1 VSSEFAQ
8 ILRLGRS
15 IAVRIVLLAVTT
27 LAVVVPPRPAIA
39 QAIKGEISVTVENG
53 FARFVLLLS
62 EEIETKVRVANNIL
76 TITFEKPV
84 DIAVDRVAVNS
95 SGYVAAARRD
105 PDRKAVRFAL
115 ARKVSMNSIAAAERL
130 FVDLLPE
137 GWSGMMPG
145 LPREVIE
152 ELARRARDAERKTRQ
167 QRAIARQ
174 APNAPIRVRVATLPT
189 FTRFIFEFPELVAV
203 SADNSKDKLTLTFDG
218 GYKFDLAD
226 AVAALPPM
234 VSSINSELERET
246 ATVRFHFSGI
256 VDVRTFREDNSYILD
271 VISPDAKAEGNGR
284 SDDLA
289 AVAAELAA
297 RAQRPDDAEEP
308 DNQRQENQRQENQRQ
323 DNQRLGTPPAS
334 GSRPAPTAPATA
346 QPAPSVPNPTRPA
359 RFSERPVPA
368 QPQSQPQAPQP
379 QMPQPQAPGPAGAQP
394 SVAPGVATAN
404 ETEDERPTLPPPT
417 ARPAPPS
424 APGEGATPAPR
435 PRATP
440 VVSEPGAGVATR
452 VRRSGDNVTF
462 EFPFAS
468 ATPAA
473 VFRRGDTLWLVFGSE
488 DAVAVAP
495 LEGEIGR
502 SIKGV
507 TRTRARDA
515 ELVRIRLD
523 RPMLVSAHTE
533 GSAWNITLGP
543 EAVEPTRPLAL
554 NRSRISASRSSIS
567 VFLDDARDLYR
578 IEDPEA
584 GDTLLVAT
592 ALSPARGFFKAQ
604 DFVEFRVLPSTHGVV
619 IQPLSDDLNAE
630 LAADKLVISRPTGLT
645 LSAVQGNAHSGV
657 GVASGVQRQV
667 LDTQTWGFDRQA
679 DFKQRN
685 WQLLSAAADASEARR
700 LLARTDL
707 ARFYL
712 ARDMIYEA
720 KAVLDVAIADQPPTA
735 ENPSAVVLRAV
746 CNIMIGRA
754 EMGLKDLASPFV
766 GNQNDAP
773 LWRALAY
780 AKLGKWPEAREGFR
794 AVEAG
799 IGTLPLELQR
809 NVMKEMI
816 RAYIEVGDIT
826 GATAQLNE
834 FEAIGIPPEFEPTMA
849 LLSGRLNEGLGRMED
864 ARRSYQFAAESK
876 DRGAAAQGR
885 LREIVLRQVRHEIER
900 SDAISQLETLA
911 ATWRGDATEIE
922 ALQMLGRAYT
932 DEGRYRD
939 AFQLMRTAIS
949 VHPNSEMTRRIQE
962 EAASTFDSLFLAG
975 KGDTLPAIDALA
987 MFYDFRDLTPIGRRG
1002 DEMIRRLADRLVSV
1016 DLLSQAAD
1024 LLKHQVDNR
1033 LQGAARA
1040 QVAARLA
1047 AIYLMDRKPDRA
1059 LAALRATRSGEL
1071 SNELRNQRLMLE
1083 ARALS
1088 ETGRHDVALEVVA
1101 NVPGPEAIRL
1111 RADIQWAAKRW
1122 VQAAEQIELLYGERW
1137 REFEPL
1143 EDKERL
1149 DILRAAVGYALGDDL
1164 LGLNRFREKFAAKM
1178 GDGPDRR
1185 AFDVLTAP
1193 AGSSDAEFGD
1203 VARALRAADTLE
1215 NFLRDLR
1222 ARYPALG
1229 ALPASRQRAAVDDRT
1244 VQGR

>member
-1 VSSEFAQ
+1 VSSEFAKVQ
-8 ILRLGRS
+8 RVVLRLGRR
-15 IAVRIVLLAVTT
+15 IAVYMLLLAAVMPA
-27 LAVVVPPRPAIA
+27 AVVAPDPAVA
-39 QAIKGEISVTVENG
+39 QNIKGEISVTVENG
-53 FARFVLLLS
+53 FARFVLLFG

-76 TITFEKPV
+76 SITFEKPV
-84 DIAVDRVAVNS
+84 DIAVDRVAANS
-95 SGYVAAARRD
+95 AGYVAAARRD
-105 PDRKAVRFAL
+105 PDKKAVRFAL
-115 ARKVSMNSIAAAERL
+115 ARKVTMNSIAAAERL

-137 GWSGMMPG
+137 GWSGMAPG

-152 ELARRARDAERKTRQ
+152 ELARRTRDAERKSRQ

-174 APNAPIRVRVATLPT
+174 APSGPIRVRVAMQPT
-189 FTRFIFEFPELVAV
+189 FARYVFDFPELVAA
-203 SADNSKDKLTLTFDG
+203 SADNSKDRLTLTFDG
-218 GYKFDLAD
+218 AYRFDLAD
-226 AVAALPPM
+226 AMAALPPM
-234 VSSINSELERET
+234 VSSISSELERET
-246 ATVRFHFSGI
+246 ATVRFNFSGM
-256 VDVRTFREDNSYILD
+256 VDVRTFREGNSYVLD
-271 VISPDAKAEGNGR
+271 VISPEAKTEGNGR
-284 SDDLA
+284 SDELA
-289 AVAAELAA
+289 ALAAELAV
-297 RAQRPDDAEEP
+297 RAQRPPGAGEEPDHQRP
-308 DNQRQENQRQENQRQ
+308 DNQRQS
-323 DNQRLGTPPAS
+323 TPQAP
-334 GSRPAPTAPATA
+334 GSRPAAPAPVTA
-346 QPAPSVPNPTRPA
+346 QPTNPPQPVRSTERPA
-359 RFSERPVPA
+359 PA
-368 QPQSQPQAPQP
+368 QVPQPQAPQP
-379 QMPQPQAPGPAGAQP
+379 ETPQPQTPQPPAASP
-394 SVAPGVATAN
+394 PAAPGVATA
-404 ETEDERPTLPPPT
+404 TESEDGQSTPSPPA
-417 ARPAPPS
+417 ARPAPPPVAS
-424 APGEGATPAPR
+424 EGARPAR
-435 PRATP
+435 RRGAP
-440 VVSEPGAGVATR
+440 VGREPAAGIATR

-462 EFPFAS
+462 EFPFAT

-473 VFRRGDTLWLVFGSE
+473 VFRRGETLWLVFASE

-502 SIKGV
+502 SIRGV

-533 GSAWNITLGP
+533 GTVWHITLGP
-543 EAVEPTRPLAL
+543 EVVEPSRPLSL
-554 NRSRISASRSSIS
+554 YRSRISASRSSIS
-567 VFLDDARDLYR
+567 VPLDDARDLYR

-592 ALSPARGFFKAQ
+592 ALSPARGFFKMQ
-604 DFVEFRVLPSTHGVV
+604 DFVEFRILPSTHGVI
-619 IQPLSDDLNAE
+619 IQPLADDLNAE

-645 LSAVQGNAHSGV
+645 LSAVQGNARTSAGT
-657 GVASGVQRQV
+657 AAVQRQV

-679 DFKQRN
+679 DFKERN
-685 WQLLSAAADASEARR
+685 WQLLSAAADAPETKR

-720 KAVLDVAIADQPPTA
+720 KAVLDVALADQPPTA

-754 EMGLKDLASPFV
+754 DMGLKDLANPFV

-794 AVEAG
+794 AVEAAV
-799 IGTLPLELQR
+799 GTLPLELQR

-834 FEAIGIPPEFEPTMA
+834 FEAIGIPQELEPVMA
-849 LLSGRLNEGLGRMED
+849 LLNGRLNEGLGRTED
-864 ARRSYQFAAESK
+864 ARRYYQFAADSK
-876 DRGAAAQGR
+876 DRGVAAQGR
-885 LREIVLRQVRHEIER
+885 LREIVLRQARQDIDR
-900 SDAISQLETLA
+900 GDAITQLETLA

-932 DEGRYRD
+932 DDGRYRD
-939 AFQLMRTAIS
+939 AFQIMRTAMS
-949 VHPNSEMTRRIQE
+949 VNPNSDMTRRIQE

-1002 DEMIRRLADRLVSV
+1002 DEMIRRLADRLVAV
-1016 DLLSQAAD
+1016 DLLQQATD

-1071 SNELRNQRLMLE
+1071 SNELRNQRLLLE

-1111 RADIQWAAKRW
+1111 RADIQWAAKHW
-1122 VQAAEQIELLYGERW
+1122 AQAAEQIELLYGERW
-1137 REFEPL
+1137 RQFEPFT
-1143 EDKERL
+1143 DKERL
-1149 DILRAAVGYALGDDL
+1149 DILRAAAGYALGDDL
-1164 LGLNRFREKFAAKM
+1164 LGLNRFREKFAPKM

-1193 AGSSDAEFGD
+1193 AGAVDAEFSE

-1215 NFLRDLR
+1215 AFLRDLR

-1229 ALPASRQRAAVDDRT
+1229 TLPASRQRAAADDRT
-1244 VQGR
+1244 VQAR

>member
-1 VSSEFAQ
+1 MM
-8 ILRLGRS
+8 
-15 IAVRIVLLAVTT
+15 LLAVVT
-27 LAVVVPPRPAIA
+27 LAAVVPRPAVA
-39 QAIKGEISVTVENG
+39 QNIKGEISVTVENG
-53 FARFVLLLS
+53 FARFVLLFA

-76 TITFEKPV
+76 TISFEKPV
-84 DIAVDRVAVNS
+84 DIAVERVGANS
-95 SGYVAAARRD
+95 GGYVAAARRD
-105 PDRKAVRFAL
+105 PDKKAIRFAL
-115 ARKVSMNSIAAAERL
+115 ARKVTMNSIAAAERL
-130 FVDLLPE
+130 FVDLMPE
-137 GWSGMMPG
+137 GWSGMTPG

-152 ELARRARDAERKTRQ
+152 DLARRAREAERKTRQ
-167 QRAIARQ
+167 QRALARQ
-174 APNAPIRVRVATLPT
+174 APSAPIRVRVAMQPT
-189 FTRFIFEFPELVAV
+189 FTRYIFNFSELVAISV
-203 SADNSKDKLTLTFDG
+203 DNSKDKLTLTFDG
-218 GYKFDLAD
+218 AYKFDLAD
-226 AVAALPPM
+226 AVAALPPT
-234 VSSINSELERET
+234 VSAITSELERET
-246 ATVRFHFSGI
+246 ATVRFNFSSM

-271 VISPDAKAEGNGR
+271 VISPDAKAEANGR

-289 AVAAELAA
+289 ALTAELAV
-297 RAQRPDDAEEP
+297 RAQRPADEAEEP
-308 DNQRQENQRQENQRQ
+308 DNQRP
-323 DNQRLGTPPAS
+323 DNQRPDNQRPSTPQAP
-334 GSRPAPTAPATA
+334 GSRPAVPAPAAA
-346 QPAPSVPNPTRPA
+346 QPAPSNPAQPA
-359 RFSERPVPA
+359 RSGERPVPA
-368 QPQSQPQAPQP
+368 QPQ
-379 QMPQPQAPGPAGAQP
+379 MPQPPTPQP
-394 SVAPGVATAN
+394 SAMHPPAAPGVATAS
-404 ETEDERPTLPPPT
+404 EPEGERPPPSPAT
-417 ARPAPPS
+417 ARPVPPS
-424 APGEGATPAPR
+424 VSSEGARPAPR

-440 VVSEPGAGVATR
+440 VVPEPAGGIATR
-452 VRRSGDNVTF
+452 VKRSGDSVTF

-473 VFRRGDTLWLVFGSE
+473 VFRRGDTLWLVFASE
-488 DAVAVAP
+488 DAIAMAP
-495 LEGEIGR
+495 FEGEIGR

-507 TRTRARDA
+507 ARTRARDA

-533 GSAWNITLGP
+533 GTAWNITLGP
-543 EAVEPTRPLAL
+543 EVVEPSRPLSL
-554 NRSRISASRSSIS
+554 YRSRISASRSSIS
-567 VFLDDARDLYR
+567 VLLDDARDLYR

-592 ALSPARGFFKAQ
+592 ALTPARGFFKMQ

-619 IQPLSDDLNAE
+619 IQPLADDLSAE
-630 LAADKLVISRPTGLT
+630 LASDKLVISRPSGLT
-645 LSAVQGNAHSGV
+645 LSAVQGNARSSG
-657 GVASGVQRQV
+657 GSAAIQRQV

-679 DFKQRN
+679 EFKERN
-685 WQLLSAAADASEARR
+685 WQLLSAAADAPETKR

-712 ARDMIYEA
+712 ARDMIHEA

-754 EMGLKDLASPFV
+754 DMGLKDLANPFV

-780 AKLGKWPEAREGFR
+780 AKLGKWPEAREGFH
-794 AVEAG
+794 AVEAA

-816 RAYIEVGDIT
+816 RAYVEVGDIT

-834 FEAIGIPPEFEPTMA
+834 FEAIGIPQELEPAMA
-849 LLSGRLNEGLGRMED
+849 LLSGRLNEGLGRTED
-864 ARRSYQFAAESK
+864 ARRFYQVAADSR

-885 LREIVLRQVRHEIER
+885 LREIVLRQARHDIDR
-900 SDAISQLETLA
+900 GDAVTQLETLA

-932 DEGRYRD
+932 DDGRYRD
-939 AFQLMRTAIS
+939 AFQIMRTAMS
-949 VHPNSEMTRRIQE
+949 VNPNSEMTRRIQE

-1016 DLLSQAAD
+1016 DLLQQATD

-1059 LAALRATRSGEL
+1059 LAALRATRSSEL

-1111 RADIQWAAKRW
+1111 RGDIQWAAKHW
-1122 VQAAEQIELLYGERW
+1122 AQAAEQIELLYGERW
-1137 REFEPL
+1137 RQFEPL

-1149 DILRAAVGYALGDDL
+1149 DILRAAVGYGLGDDM
-1164 LGLNRFREKFAAKM
+1164 LGLNRFRAKFAAKM

-1185 AFDVLTAP
+1185 AF
-1193 AGSSDAEFGD
+1193 AGRRF
-1203 VARALRAADTLE
+1203 RR
-1215 NFLRDLR
+1215 
-1222 ARYPALG
+1222 
-1229 ALPASRQRAAVDDRT
+1229 
-1244 VQGR
+1244 

>member
-1 VSSEFAQ
+1 
-8 ILRLGRS
+8 
-15 IAVRIVLLAVTT
+15 
-27 LAVVVPPRPAIA
+27 
-39 QAIKGEISVTVENG
+39 
-53 FARFVLLLS
+53 
-62 EEIETKVRVANNIL
+62 
-76 TITFEKPV
+76 
-84 DIAVDRVAVNS
+84 
-95 SGYVAAARRD
+95 
-105 PDRKAVRFAL
+105 
-115 ARKVSMNSIAAAERL
+115 
-130 FVDLLPE
+130 
-137 GWSGMMPG
+137 
-145 LPREVIE
+145 
-152 ELARRARDAERKTRQ
+152 
-167 QRAIARQ
+167 
-174 APNAPIRVRVATLPT
+174 
-189 FTRFIFEFPELVAV
+189 
-203 SADNSKDKLTLTFDG
+203 
-218 GYKFDLAD
+218 
-226 AVAALPPM
+226 
-234 VSSINSELERET
+234 
-246 ATVRFHFSGI
+246 
-256 VDVRTFREDNSYILD
+256 
-271 VISPDAKAEGNGR
+271 
-284 SDDLA
+284 
-289 AVAAELAA
+289 
-297 RAQRPDDAEEP
+297 
-308 DNQRQENQRQENQRQ
+308 
-323 DNQRLGTPPAS
+323 
-334 GSRPAPTAPATA
+334 
-346 QPAPSVPNPTRPA
+346 
-359 RFSERPVPA
+359 
-368 QPQSQPQAPQP
+368 
-379 QMPQPQAPGPAGAQP
+379 
-394 SVAPGVATAN
+394 
-404 ETEDERPTLPPPT
+404 
-417 ARPAPPS
+417 
-424 APGEGATPAPR
+424 
-435 PRATP
+435 
-440 VVSEPGAGVATR
+440 
-452 VRRSGDNVTF
+452 VTF

-488 DAVAVAP
+488 DAIAMAP

-523 RPMLVSAHTE
+523 RPMLVSAQTE
-533 GSAWNITLGP
+533 GTAWNVTLGP
-543 EAVEPTRPLAL
+543 EVVEPSRPLSL
-554 NRSRISASRSSIS
+554 NRNRISASRSSIS
-567 VFLDDARDLYR
+567 VFLDDGRGLYR

-592 ALSPARGFFKAQ
+592 ALAPARGFFKAQ
-604 DFVEFRVLPSTHGVV
+604 DFVEFRIMPSTHGVV
-619 IQPLSDDLNAE
+619 IQPLADDLNAE
-630 LAADKLVISRPTGLT
+630 LAPDKLVISRPTGLT
-645 LSAVQGNAHSGV
+645 LSAVQENSRAVSG
-657 GVASGVQRQV
+657 GGPTPQRQA

-679 DFKQRN
+679 DFKERN
-685 WQLLSAAADASEARR
+685 WQLLSAAADAPAAKR

-712 ARDMIYEA
+712 ARDLIYEA
-720 KAVLDVAIADQPPTA
+720 KAVLDVAIADQAPTA

-754 EMGLKDLASPFV
+754 DIGLQDLANPFV

-780 AKLGKWPEAREGFR
+780 AKLGRWLEAREGFR

-834 FEAIGIPPEFEPTMA
+834 FEAIGIPQEIEPTMA
-849 LLSGRLNEGLGRMED
+849 LLNGRLNEGLGRVED
-864 ARRSYQFAAESK
+864 ARRSYEAAADSK
-876 DRGAAAQGR
+876 DRGAAAEGR
-885 LREIVLRQVRHEIER
+885 LRAIVLRQAHQDIDR

-932 DEGRYRD
+932 DDGRYRD
-939 AFQLMRTAIS
+939 AFGIMRTAIS
-949 VHPNSEMTRRIQE
+949 VNPNSEMTRRIQD

-1016 DLLSQAAD
+1016 DLLQQATD

-1059 LAALRATRSGEL
+1059 LAALRGTRSSEL

-1088 ETGRHDVALEVVA
+1088 ETGRHDVALEVAA

-1111 RADIQWAAKRW
+1111 RADIQWAAKHW
-1122 VQAAEQIELLYGERW
+1122 AQAAEQIELLYGERW

-1143 EDKERL
+1143 EDRERL
-1149 DILRAAVGYALGDDL
+1149 DILRAAVGYGLGDDI

-1178 GDGPDRR
+1178 SDGPDRR

-1193 AGSSDAEFGD
+1193 AGPSDAEFGA
-1203 VARALRAADTLE
+1203 VARALRMADTLE
-1215 NFLRDLR
+1215 AFLRDLR
-1222 ARYPALG
+1222 ARYPTLG
-1229 ALPASRQRAAVDDRT
+1229 TLPASRQRAATDDRT
-1244 VQGR
+1244 VQAR

>member
-1 VSSEFAQ
+1 MSSDFAQ
-8 ILRLGRS
+8 VLRLGRS
-15 IAVRIVLLAVTT
+15 IAVRMLLLAAAI
-27 LAVVVPPRPAIA
+27 LAAVVAPRPALA
-39 QAIKGEISVTVENG
+39 QNIKGEISVTVENG
-53 FARFVLLLS
+53 FARFVLLFG

-76 TITFEKPV
+76 SITFDRPV
-84 DIAVDRVAVNS
+84 DIAVDRVAANS
-95 SGYVAAARRD
+95 AGYVAAARRD
-105 PDRKAVRFAL
+105 PDRKAIRFAL
-115 ARKVSMNSIAAAERL
+115 ARKVTMNSIAAAERL

-137 GWSGMMPG
+137 GWSGMAPG

-152 ELARRARDAERKTRQ
+152 DLARRTRDAERKTRQ

-174 APNAPIRVRVATLPT
+174 APNAPIRVRVAMQPT
-189 FTRFIFEFPELVAV
+189 FTRYIFDFPELVAA

-218 GYKFDLAD
+218 SYKFDLAD
-226 AVAALPPM
+226 AAAALPPTI
-234 VSSINSELERET
+234 SSITSELGRET
-246 ATVRFHFSGI
+246 ATVRFNFSGM

-271 VISPDAKAEGNGR
+271 VISPDAKAEANGR

-289 AVAAELAA
+289 ALAAELAT
-297 RAQRPDDAEEP
+297 RAQRPTAEAEESDNQRPENQRP
-308 DNQRQENQRQENQRQ
+308 DNQRAS
-323 DNQRLGTPPAS
+323 TPQAP
-334 GSRPAPTAPATA
+334 GPRPAAPAPSTA
-346 QPAPSVPNPTRPA
+346 QPAPSNPAPPA
-359 RFSERPVPA
+359 RSAERPVPA
-368 QPQSQPQAPQP
+368 QPQAPQPQAPQP
-379 QMPQPQAPGPAGAQP
+379 PAAQP
-394 SVAPGVATAN
+394 PAAPVAAASEPEG
-404 ETEDERPTLPPPT
+404 ERPIPSPIASPPS
-417 ARPAPPS
+417 ARPAPPPVAS
-424 APGEGATPAPR
+424 GGARPARR
-435 PRATP
+435 PR
-440 VVSEPGAGVATR
+440 GAPAAPESAAGIATR
-452 VRRSGDNVTF
+452 VRRNGDNVTF
-462 EFPFAS
+462 EFPFAT

-473 VFRRGDTLWLVFGSE
+473 VFRRGETLWLVFASE
-488 DAVAVAP
+488 DAIAMAP

-502 SIKGV
+502 SIRGV

-523 RPMLVSAHTE
+523 RPMLVSAYTE
-533 GSAWNITLGP
+533 GTAWHITLGP
-543 EAVEPTRPLAL
+543 EVVEPSRPLTL
-554 NRSRISASRSSIS
+554 YRSRINASRSSIS
-567 VFLDDARDLYR
+567 VPLDDARDLYR

-584 GDTLLVAT
+584 GDTLLVTT
-592 ALSPARGFFKAQ
+592 ALSPARGFFKTQ
-604 DFVEFRVLPSTHGVV
+604 DFVEFRILPSTHGVV
-619 IQPLSDDLNAE
+619 IQPLADDLNAE
-630 LAADKLVISRPTGLT
+630 LAADKLVVSRPAGLT
-645 LSAVQGNAHSGV
+645 LSAVQGNTRSSAGS
-657 GVASGVQRQV
+657 APVQRQV

-679 DFKQRN
+679 DFKERN
-685 WQLLSAAADASEARR
+685 WQLLSAAADAPETKR

-754 EMGLKDLASPFV
+754 DMGLKDLANPFV

-794 AVEAG
+794 AVEAA

-826 GATAQLNE
+826 AATTQLNE
-834 FEAIGIPPEFEPTMA
+834 FEAIGIPQELEPVMA
-849 LLSGRLNEGLGRMED
+849 LLNGRLNEGLGRIED
-864 ARRSYQFAAESK
+864 ARRFYQFAADSK
-876 DRGAAAQGR
+876 DRGTAAQGR
-885 LREIVLRQVRHEIER
+885 LREVVLRQARHDIDR
-900 SDAISQLETLA
+900 GDAISQLETLA

-922 ALQMLGRAYT
+922 SLQMLGRAYT
-932 DEGRYRD
+932 DDGRYRD
-939 AFQLMRTAIS
+939 AFQIMRTAIS
-949 VHPNSEMTRRIQE
+949 VNPTSEMTRRIQE

-975 KGDTLPAIDALA
+975 KVDTLPAIDALA

-1002 DEMIRRLADRLVSV
+1002 DEMIRRLADRLVAV
-1016 DLLSQAAD
+1016 DLLQQATD

-1033 LQGAARA
+1033 LQGAARS

-1071 SNELRNQRLMLE
+1071 SNELRNQRLLLE
-1083 ARALS
+1083 ARSLS

-1111 RADIQWAAKRW
+1111 RADIQWAAKHW
-1122 VQAAEQIELLYGERW
+1122 AQAAEQIELLYGERW
-1137 REFEPL
+1137 RQFEPL
-1143 EDKERL
+1143 TDKERL
-1149 DILRAAVGYALGDDL
+1149 DILRAAAGYALGDDL
-1164 LGLNRFREKFAAKM
+1164 LGLNRFREKFAPKM

-1193 AGSSDAEFGD
+1193 AGAVDAEFGE

-1215 NFLRDLR
+1215 AFLRDLR

-1229 ALPASRQRAAVDDRT
+1229 TLPASRQRSAADDRT
-1244 VQGR
+1244 VQAR

>member
-8 ILRLGRS
+8 FPRLGRS
-15 IAVRIVLLAVTT
+15 IAVHLVLLAIVA
-27 LAVVVPPRPAIA
+27 LAALLPPRTAAA
-39 QAIKGEISVTVENG
+39 QNIKGEISVTVENG
-53 FARFVLLLS
+53 FARFVLQFG
-62 EEIETKVRVANNIL
+62 EEIETKARVANNIL
-76 TITFEKPV
+76 TISFEKPV
-84 DIAVDRVAVNS
+84 DIAVDRVSANS
-95 SGYVAAARRD
+95 GGYVAAARRD
-105 PDRKAVRFAL
+105 PDRKAIRFAL
-115 ARKVSMNSIAAAERL
+115 ARKVTMNSIAAAERV

-137 GWSGMMPG
+137 GWSGMAPG
-145 LPREVIE
+145 LPRDVIE
-152 ELARRARDAERKTRQ
+152 DLARRAREAERKTRQ

-174 APNAPIRVRVATLPT
+174 SPSAAIRVRVAMQPT
-189 FTRFIFEFPELVAV
+189 FTRYIFDFPELVAV
-203 SADNSKDKLTLTFDG
+203 SADNSRDKLTLTFDG
-218 GYKFDLAD
+218 AYKFDLAD
-226 AVAALPPM
+226 AVAVLPPT
-234 VSSINSELERET
+234 VSSIDSELERET
-246 ATVRFHFSGI
+246 ATVRFNFASR
-256 VDVRTFREDNSYILD
+256 VDVRTFREDNSYVLD
-271 VISPDAKAEGNGR
+271 VSSPDAKAEAASR
-284 SDDLA
+284 ADELA
-289 AVAAELAA
+289 ALAAELAT
-297 RAQRPDDAEEP
+297 RANRPADEAEQPQGQPAKQEP
-308 DNQRQENQRQENQRQ
+308 DNQRA
-323 DNQRLGTPPAS
+323 DNQRASAPRAS
-334 GSRPAPTAPATA
+334 GSRPAAAAPATPQA
-346 QPAPSVPNPTRPA
+346 APPAPVQPPRS
-359 RFSERPVPA
+359 SERPVP
-368 QPQSQPQAPQP
+368 SQPQPQP
-379 QMPQPQAPGPAGAQP
+379 QPPALQPPATP
-394 SVAPGVATAN
+394 SVATAS
-404 ETEDERPTLPPPT
+404 EPEVE
-417 ARPAPPS
+417 RPAPPPPMARPVPPPVAS
-424 APGEGATPAPR
+424 ELATPAPR

-440 VVSEPGAGVATR
+440 TVPEPGAGIATR

-473 VFRRGDTLWLVFGSE
+473 VFRRGDTLWLVFGSD
-488 DAVAVAP
+488 DAIAVAP

-507 TRTRARDA
+507 SRTHARDA
-515 ELVRIRLD
+515 EFVRIRLD
-523 RPMLVSAHTE
+523 RPMLVSAYTD
-533 GSAWNITLGP
+533 GTAWNITLGP
-543 EAVEPTRPLAL
+543 EVIEPSRPLAL
-554 NRSRISASRSSIS
+554 NRSRTSASRSSIS
-567 VFLDDARDLYR
+567 VLLDDPRDLYR

-592 ALSPARGFFKAQ
+592 ALAPARGFVKAQ

-619 IQPLSDDLNAE
+619 IQPLADDLNAE
-630 LAADKLVISRPTGLT
+630 PAPDKLIISRPAGLT
-645 LSAVQGNAHSGV
+645 LSAAQGSGR
-657 GVASGVQRQV
+657 GGGGPAMQRQV

-679 DFKQRN
+679 DFKERN
-685 WQLLSAAADASEARR
+685 WQLLSAAADAPEAKR

-720 KAVLDVAIADQPPTA
+720 KAVLDVAIADQAPTA

-754 EMGLKDLASPFV
+754 DIGLKDLANPFV
-766 GNQNDAP
+766 GNQNDAA

-794 AVEAG
+794 AVEAA
-799 IGTLPLELQR
+799 IATLPLELQR

-816 RAYIEVGDIT
+816 RAYVEVGDIT

-834 FEAIGIPPEFEPTMA
+834 FEAIGIPQELEPIMA
-849 LLSGRLNEGLGRMED
+849 LLTGRISEGLGRVED
-864 ARRSYQFAAESK
+864 ARRSYQAAADSK

-885 LREIVLRQVRHEIER
+885 LREIVLRQARHDIDR
-900 SDAISQLETLA
+900 NDAISQLETLA
-911 ATWRGDATEIE
+911 ATWRGDATEVE
-922 ALQMLGRAYT
+922 TLQMLGRAYT
-932 DEGRYRD
+932 DEGRYRE
-939 AFQLMRTAIS
+939 AFQIMRTAIS
-949 VHPNSEMTRRIQE
+949 AHPNSEMTRRIHD

-975 KGDTLPAIDALA
+975 KGDSLPAIDALA

-1016 DLLSQAAD
+1016 DLLQQATD

-1047 AIYLMDRKPDRA
+1047 AIYLMDRKPERA
-1059 LAALRATRSGEL
+1059 LASLRATRASEL

-1088 ETGRHDVALEVVA
+1088 ETGRQDVALEVVA

-1111 RADIQWAAKRW
+1111 RADIQWAAKHW
-1122 VQAAEQIELLYGERW
+1122 AQAAEQIELLYGERW
-1137 REFEPL
+1137 REFKPL

-1149 DILRAAVGYALGDDL
+1149 DILRAAVGYALGDDI

-1193 AGSSDAEFGD
+1193 AGASDAEFGD

-1215 NFLRDLR
+1215 AFLRDLR

-1229 ALPASRQRAAVDDRT
+1229 TLPASRQSAAADNRT
-1244 VQGR
+1244 VQAR

>member
-15 IAVRIVLLAVTT
+15 IAVHFALLALVA
-27 LAVVVPPRPAIA
+27 LLPQIAVA
-39 QAIKGEISVTVENG
+39 QTIKGEISVSVENG
-53 FARFVLLLS
+53 FARFVLQFA
-62 EEIETKVRVANNIL
+62 EEVETKARVANNIL
-76 TITFEKPV
+76 TITFDKPV
-84 DIAVDRVAVNS
+84 DIAVDRVSANS

-105 PDRKAVRFAL
+105 PDRKAIRFAL
-115 ARKVSMNSIAAAERL
+115 ARKVTMNSISAAERV

-137 GWSGMMPG
+137 GWSGMAPG

-152 ELARRARDAERKTRQ
+152 ELARRAREAERKTRQ

-174 APNAPIRVRVATLPT
+174 APSAPIRLRVAMQPT
-189 FTRFIFEFPELVAV
+189 FTRYIFDFPELVAAA
-203 SADNSKDKLTLTFDG
+203 ADNNKDKLTLTFDG
-218 GYKFDLAD
+218 AYKFDLAD

-234 VSSINSELERET
+234 VSSISSELEREI
-246 ATVRFHFSGI
+246 ATVRFNFNGM
-256 VDVRTFREDNSYILD
+256 VDVRSFREGNSYVLD
-271 VISPDAKAEGNGR
+271 VISPDAKAEGANRG
-284 SDDLA
+284 DELA
-289 AVAAELAA
+289 ALAAELAT
-297 RAQRPDDAEEP
+297 RAQRPAEESESPPSQLPPSQSVKQEP
-308 DNQRQENQRQENQRQ
+308 DNQRS
-323 DNQRLGTPPAS
+323 GPPQVP
-334 GSRPAPTAPATA
+334 GSRPSVTTPATP
-346 QPAPSVPNPTRPA
+346 QPAPSAPAQPA
-359 RFSERPVPA
+359 RSSERPVPP
-368 QPQSQPQAPQP
+368 QPQPPQQQTPQQQTPEAPQAPQP
-379 QMPQPQAPGPAGAQP
+379 AMPATPPPA
-394 SVAPGVATAN
+394 APGVATAS
-404 ETEDERPTLPPPT
+404 EPEAERPAMPPAARPVPPPV
-417 ARPAPPS
+417 AR
-424 APGEGATPAPR
+424 EGATPAPQ

-440 VVSEPGAGVATR
+440 VVPEPGAGIATR

-462 EFPFAS
+462 EFGFAS

-473 VFRRGDTLWLVFGSE
+473 VFRRGETLWLVFGSE

-495 LEGEIGR
+495 LEREVGR
-502 SIKGV
+502 SIKSV
-507 TRTRARDA
+507 SRTRARDG
-515 ELVRIRLD
+515 ELVRLRLE
-523 RPMLVSAHTE
+523 RPMLVSAYTE
-533 GSAWNITLGP
+533 GAVWNITLGP
-543 EAVEPTRPLAL
+543 EVVEPSRPLAL
-554 NRSRISASRSSIS
+554 NRSRIAASRSSIS
-567 VFLDDARDLYR
+567 VLLDDPRDLYR

-592 ALSPARGFFKAQ
+592 ALAPARGFVKAQ
-604 DFVEFRVLPSTHGVV
+604 DFVEFRILPSTHGVV
-619 IQPLSDDLNAE
+619 IQPLADDLSAE
-630 LAADKLVISRPTGLT
+630 ISSDKLIISRPSGLT
-645 LSAVQGNAHSGV
+645 LSAVQGSARGGGAPV
-657 GVASGVQRQV
+657 LQRQV

-679 DFKQRN
+679 DFKERN
-685 WQLLSAAADASEARR
+685 WQLLSAAADAPETKR

-754 EMGLKDLASPFV
+754 DTGLKELASPLV
-766 GNQNDAP
+766 GNQNDAA

-794 AVEAG
+794 GVEAAVA
-799 IGTLPLELQR
+799 TLPLELQR
-809 NVMKEMI
+809 DVMKDMI
-816 RAYIEVGDIT
+816 RAYVETGDIT

-834 FEAIGIPPEFEPTMA
+834 FEAIGIPQELEPVMA
-849 LLSGRLNEGLGRMED
+849 LLNGRISEGLGRVED
-864 ARRSYQFAAESK
+864 ARRSYQSAADSK
-876 DRGAAAQGR
+876 DRGVAAQGR
-885 LREIVLRQVRHEIER
+885 LREIVLRQARHDIER
-900 SDAISQLETLA
+900 ADAITQLETLA

-922 ALQMLGRAYT
+922 TLQMLGRAYT
-932 DEGRYRD
+932 DEGRYRE
-939 AFQLMRTAIS
+939 AFQIMRTAIS
-949 VHPNSEMTRRIQE
+949 VQPKSEMTRHIQE

-975 KGDTLPAIDALA
+975 KGDNLPAIDALA

-1016 DLLSQAAD
+1016 DLLQQATD

-1047 AIYLMDRKPDRA
+1047 AVYLMDRKPDRA
-1059 LAALRATRSGEL
+1059 LAALRGTRASEL

-1101 NVPGPEAIRL
+1101 HVPGPEAIRL
-1111 RADIQWAAKRW
+1111 RADIHWAAKHW
-1122 VQAAEQIELLYGERW
+1122 AQAAEQIELLYGGRW

-1143 EDKERL
+1143 DPKERL
-1149 DILRAAVGYALGDDL
+1149 DILRAAVGYGLGDDI
-1164 LGLNRFREKFAAKM
+1164 LGLNRFREKYAGKM

-1185 AFDVLTAP
+1185 AFDILTAP
-1193 AGSSDAEFGD
+1193 VRASDAEFGD

-1215 NFLRDLR
+1215 TFLRDLR

-1229 ALPASRQRAAVDDRT
+1229 TLPASRQRTAADERT
-1244 VQGR
+1244 VQAR

>member
-1 VSSEFAQ
+1 MSSEFAQ
-8 ILRLGRS
+8 VLRLGRS
-15 IAVRIVLLAVTT
+15 IAVRMVLLAVVT
-27 LAVVVPPRPAIA
+27 LAAIAPSRPAVA

-53 FARFVLLLS
+53 FARFVLLFA
-62 EEIETKVRVANNIL
+62 EEIETKARVANNIL

-84 DIAVDRVAVNS
+84 DIAVERVAANS
-95 SGYVAAARRD
+95 GGYVAAARRD
-105 PDRKAVRFAL
+105 PDKKAIRFAL
-115 ARKVSMNSIAAAERL
+115 ARKVTMNSIGAAERL

-137 GWSGMMPG
+137 GWSGLAPG
-145 LPREVIE
+145 LPRDVIE

-167 QRAIARQ
+167 QRALARQ
-174 APNAPIRVRVATLPT
+174 APSAPIRVRVAMQPT
-189 FTRFIFEFPELVAV
+189 FTRYIFNFPELVAV
-203 SADNSKDKLTLTFDG
+203 SADNSKDKLTLSFDG
-218 GYKFDLAD
+218 AYKFDLAD

-234 VSSINSELERET
+234 VSSITSELERET
-246 ATVRFHFSGI
+246 ATVRFNFSSM
-256 VDVRTFREDNSYILD
+256 VEVRTFREDNSYLLD
-271 VISPDAKAEGNGR
+271 VITPGAKAEGNGR

-289 AVAAELAA
+289 ALAAELAV
-297 RAQRPDDAEEP
+297 RAQRPADEAEEP
-308 DNQRQENQRQENQRQ
+308 DHQRPDNQRPDNQRPENQRPENQR
-323 DNQRLGTPPAS
+323 LSTPQAP
-334 GSRPAPTAPATA
+334 GSRPAVPAPATA
-346 QPAPSVPNPTRPA
+346 QPAPSNPAQPA
-359 RFSERPVPA
+359 RSSERPVPA
-368 QPQSQPQAPQP
+368 QPQTPQP
-379 QMPQPQAPGPAGAQP
+379 QTPAAVQPPAAP
-394 SVAPGVATAN
+394 SVATAG
-404 ETEDERPTLPPPT
+404 EPEGERTTPSPPTSPPT
-417 ARPAPPS
+417 ARPVPPPAPS
-424 APGEGATPAPR
+424 EGAAPAPR

-440 VVSEPGAGVATR
+440 VVPEPGAGIATR

-473 VFRRGDTLWLVFGSE
+473 VFRRGDALWLVFASE
-488 DAVAVAP
+488 DAVAIAP

-507 TRTRARDA
+507 NRTRARDA

-533 GSAWNITLGP
+533 GTAWNITLGP
-543 EAVEPTRPLAL
+543 EVVEPSRPLSL
-554 NRSRISASRSSIS
+554 YRSRISATRSSIS
-567 VFLDDARDLYR
+567 VLLDDARDLYR

-584 GDTLLVAT
+584 GDTLLVVT
-592 ALSPARGFFKAQ
+592 ALAPARGFFKTQ
-604 DFVEFRVLPSTHGVV
+604 DFVEFRILPSTHGVV
-619 IQPLSDDLNAE
+619 IQPLADDLSAE
-630 LAADKLVISRPTGLT
+630 LASDKLVVSRPNGLT
-645 LSAVQGNAHSGV
+645 LSAVQGNTRGGGGSTA
-657 GVASGVQRQV
+657 VQRQV

-679 DFKQRN
+679 DFKERN
-685 WQLLSAAADASEARR
+685 WQLLSAAADAPETKR

-754 EMGLKDLASPFV
+754 DIGLKDLANPFV

-794 AVEAG
+794 TVEAAV
-799 IGTLPLELQR
+799 GTLPLELQR

-834 FEAIGIPPEFEPTMA
+834 FEAIGIPQELEPAMA
-849 LLSGRLNEGLGRMED
+849 LLNGRLNEGLGRMED
-864 ARRSYQFAAESK
+864 ARRFYQVAADSR

-885 LREIVLRQVRHEIER
+885 LREVVLLQARHDIDR
-900 SDAISQLETLA
+900 VDAISQLETLA
-911 ATWRGDATEIE
+911 ATWRGDPTEIE

-932 DEGRYRD
+932 DDRRYRD
-939 AFQLMRTAIS
+939 AFQIMRTAIS
-949 VHPNSEMTRRIQE
+949 VNPNSEMTRRIQD

-1016 DLLSQAAD
+1016 DLLQQATD

-1059 LAALRATRSGEL
+1059 LAALRGTRSSEL

-1088 ETGRHDVALEVVA
+1088 ETSRHDVALEVVA

-1111 RADIQWAAKRW
+1111 RADIQWAAKHW
-1122 VQAAEQIELLYGERW
+1122 ALAAEQIELLYGERW
-1137 REFEPL
+1137 RQFEPL

-1149 DILRAAVGYALGDDL
+1149 DILRAAVGYALGDDM

-1193 AGSSDAEFGD
+1193 AGASDAAFGD

-1215 NFLRDLR
+1215 AFLRDLR

-1229 ALPASRQRAAVDDRT
+1229 TLPASRQRAATEDRT
-1244 VQGR
+1244 VQAR